1 MNKAN
6 FTKRVLLKLNKNPY
20 KKVVE
25 PKLHNSVSG
34 IFPKVFN
41 QERVPK
47 WQLPKWQLP
56 KQKLPKSNFPKVRL
70 DFLRHHRLEWGPSA
84 APGDQALRLRDLER
98 LDKNRL
104 EDRALRLRLG
114 KLPLRKMPLGK
125 YLTSTVL
132 PIENRIY
139 IRGEFKESLG
149 MNFFSPFRPEREFK
163 VYKSCKCSTIICS
176 RVN

>member
-1 MNKAN
+1 MLSLNCTILCQVFSQRYLIKSEFPSDN
-6 FTKRVLLKLNKNPY
+6 FP
-20 KKVVE
+20 
-25 PKLHNSVSG
+25 SDS
-34 IFPKVFN
+34 FPSRNF
-41 QERVPK
+41 PS
-47 WQLPKWQLP
+47 
-56 KQKLPKSNFPKVRL
+56 SNFLKVRL
-70 DFLRHHRLEWGPSA
+70 DLLRHHRLEWGPSA

-163 VYKSCKCSTIICS
+163 VYKSCKCSQIICS